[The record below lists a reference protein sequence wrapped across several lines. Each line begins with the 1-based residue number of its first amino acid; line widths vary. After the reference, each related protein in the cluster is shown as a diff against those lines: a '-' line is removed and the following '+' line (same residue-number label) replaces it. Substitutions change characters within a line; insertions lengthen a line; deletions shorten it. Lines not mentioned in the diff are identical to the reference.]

1 MNDKF
6 IADRITQLRLEK
18 GESEYHTSL
27 EIGRSRTYIGMIA
40 SGKAVPSMRTFLG
53 ICEHF
58 NVTPAQFFAP
68 YLTPDIAMIAEGV
81 SKLPEE
87 QVKCLMQI
95 INAFL
100 AQNNNQK

>member
-6 IADRITQLRLEK
+6 ISDRITQLRLDK

-27 EIGRSRTYIGMIA
+27 EIGRSRTYIGMIT
-40 SGKAVPSMRTFLG
+40 SGKSVPSMRTFLG

-58 NVTPAQFFAP
+58 DVTPAQFFAP
-68 YLTPDIAMIAEGV
+68 YLTPDIATIAEDI
-81 SKLPEE
+81 SKLTEE

-95 INAFL
+95 VQAFI
-100 AQNNNQK
+100 AQNDNYK